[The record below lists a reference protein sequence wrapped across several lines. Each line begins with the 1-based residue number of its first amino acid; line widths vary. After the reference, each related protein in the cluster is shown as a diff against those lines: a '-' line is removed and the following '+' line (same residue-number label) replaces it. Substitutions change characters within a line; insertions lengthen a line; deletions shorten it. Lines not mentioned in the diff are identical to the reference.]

1 MPKDCWKICSFCPAG
16 GAGNHN
22 AGKLDHKSE
31 GAEIASRCRA
41 VTKEIAVFTTR
52 PDTLFG
58 VTYMVLAAEHPLVE
72 ELTAGTE
79 QEAAVRAFVEKRS

>member
-1 MPKDCWKICSFCPAG
+1 MQENWIG
-16 GAGNHN
+16 
-22 AGKLDHKSE
+22 KSE
-31 GAEIASRCRA
+31 GAEIRFPVQGSD
-41 VTKEIAVFTTR
+41 KEIAVFTTR

-79 QEAAVRAFVEKRS
+79 QEAAVRAFVEKHGS